1 MPGAISIIARR
12 GPPASACS
20 IADPAA
26 AVSYEGLGVLT
37 GATCCRHCE
46 RSEAIQSSV
55 PPASASNKLLPGA
68 KSDRAY
74 GGTEDWIASSLRSS
88 Q

>member
-1 MPGAISIIARR
+1 MKRAP
-12 GPPASACS
+12 
-20 IADPAA
+20 
-26 AVSYEGLGVLT
+26 L
-37 GATCCRHCE
+37 CRHCE

-55 PPASASNKLLPGA
+55 PHGWPMRMWLGDANSN
-68 KSDRAY
+68 RAA

>member
-1 MPGAISIIARR
+1 MK
-12 GPPASACS
+12 
-20 IADPAA
+20 
-26 AVSYEGLGVLT
+26 YF
-37 GATCCRHCE
+37 RHCE

-55 PPASASNKLLPGA
+55 PYDERWINLRVVA
-68 KSDRAY
+68 DRNRAH

>member
-1 MPGAISIIARR
+1 VIGGASR
-12 GPPASACS
+12 
-20 IADPAA
+20 
-26 AVSYEGLGVLT
+26 
-37 GATCCRHCE
+37 RHCE

-55 PPASASNKLLPGA
+55 PHDAIPNNGL
-68 KSDRAY
+68 RAATSSRGQ